1 MGLSGG
7 LREGGL
13 RFRGLSGR
21 FDSVHT
27 KNTRF
32 LKNSCSGR
40 IQKLQH
46 EKLTTLL
53 QQYNENGKQK
63 QLFNLGY
70 HQQAQ
75 KLNLSKT
82 HNKKNILQN

>member
-13 RFRGLSGR
+13 SGG

-70 HQQAQ
+70 RHTS
-75 KLNLSKT
+75 SKVEPL
-82 HNKKNILQN
+82 KNS